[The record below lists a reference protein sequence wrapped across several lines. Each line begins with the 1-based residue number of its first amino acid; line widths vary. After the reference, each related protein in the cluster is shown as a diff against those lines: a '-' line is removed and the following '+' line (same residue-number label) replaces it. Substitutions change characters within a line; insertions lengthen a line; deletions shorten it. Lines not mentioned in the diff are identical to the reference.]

1 MNFSAAVQLTP
12 ELEIVIKNM
21 KKLIFIVLILFC
33 CGNLN
38 AQNFS
43 KIDTWLQEHADVMG
57 GRVYLILYKDGK
69 MVYSKGVSELSAKQ
83 KMVGKILAKRQG
95 KTADFSDY
103 TATTKQQ
110 IASCSKWLSAAL
122 VMTFVDEGKLKLS
135 DTVGKYL
142 PVLSQSGKGNIT
154 ISECLSHLTAIKSPD
169 LKESLS
175 EMRQTNSMDEA
186 IQIIASLPME
196 GEHGKIFRYSNTG
209 LQIAGAVI
217 EKISGKSFET
227 LFAERMAKPLE
238 MKNTDFGKGKVA
250 LPAGGASSTPN
261 DYMNFLTMI
270 VNKGMFNGKRVL
282 SENSVNQ
289 MQINRLTSGVSKVY
303 APTEAGN
310 FGYGYGE
317 WVMENSIAG
326 KPGNAVTSPG
336 LFGSFP
342 WIDNQKKT
350 AGFLMAF
357 YLNNKGR
364 HEYYVELKQLV
375 DEALK

>member
-1 MNFSAAVQLTP
+1 MR
-12 ELEIVIKNM
+12 
-21 KKLIFIVLILFC
+21 KLIFIISILFC
-33 CGNLN
+33 HGSLS
-38 AQNFS
+38 AQNFAKVDS
-43 KIDTWLQEHADVMG
+43 WLADHVDVMG

-69 MVYSKGVSELSAKQ
+69 IVYSKGISELSTRQ

-95 KTADFSDY
+95 KETDFSDY
-103 TATTKQQ
+103 TATTRQQ

-122 VMTFVDEGKLKLS
+122 VMTFIDEGKLKLT
-135 DTVGKYL
+135 DTVGSYL
-142 PVLSQSGKGNIT
+142 PILSKSGKGSIT
-154 ISECLSHLTAIKSPD
+154 ISECLSHMTAIKSPD
-169 LKESLS
+169 LRESLS
-175 EMRQTNSMDEA
+175 EMRKTSSMDEA
-186 IQIIASLPME
+186 IEMIAALPIE
-196 GEHGKIFRYSNTG
+196 GAHGKVFRYSNTG

-227 LFAERMAKPLE
+227 LFAERIARPLD
-238 MKNTDFGKGKVA
+238 MQNTDFGKVKVS

-261 DYMNFLTMI
+261 DYMNMLIML
-270 VNKGMFNGKRVL
+270 VNKGMFKGKRIL
-282 SENSVNQ
+282 SEHSVNQ
-289 MQINRLTSGVSKVY
+289 MQINRVTSDVKNSY
-303 APTEAGN
+303 APTEAGD

-317 WVMENSIAG
+317 WIMEKSTANNPS
-326 KPGNAVTSPG
+326 NAVTSPG

-364 HEYYVELKQLV
+364 HEYYVELKKLV

>member
-1 MNFSAAVQLTP
+1 
-12 ELEIVIKNM
+12 M
-21 KKLIFIVLILFC
+21 KKLIFITLIVLY

-57 GRVYLILYKDGK
+57 GRVYLILCKDGK
-69 MVYSKGVSELSAKQ
+69 IVYSKGLSELSAKQ

-103 TATTKQQ
+103 TATTRQQ

-142 PVLSQSGKGNIT
+142 PVLAQSGKGNIT

-186 IQIIASLPME
+186 IKMIATLPME

-261 DYMNFLTMI
+261 DYMNFLTMV

-289 MQINRLTSGVSKVY
+289 MQINRLTSGISKVY

-326 KPGNAVTSPG
+326 KPGNAITSPG

-364 HEYYVELKQLV
+364 HEYYVELKKLV